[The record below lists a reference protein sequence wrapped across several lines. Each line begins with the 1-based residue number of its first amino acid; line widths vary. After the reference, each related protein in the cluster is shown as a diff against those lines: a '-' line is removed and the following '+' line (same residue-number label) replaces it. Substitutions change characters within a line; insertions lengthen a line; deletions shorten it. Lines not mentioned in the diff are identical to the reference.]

1 MGDIVNDPR
10 YNQSDK
16 QKSVANRSKQQ
27 LPTLETGKIPPQAVD
42 IEKAVL
48 GALMLD
54 RNALTAV
61 IDILHPDVFYKD
73 AHQKIFESIQSLF
86 AKSEPIDILTVTNE
100 LKSNG
105 NLDIIGGPYYITQLT
120 QGVASAANIEYHAR
134 ILLQKFIQRELIR
147 ISGEVIR
154 DAYED
159 TTDVFELMDK
169 AEQDLFSVSE
179 NNFRRSHASMQS
191 LVKEAIDEIEKAKE
205 SDSHIRGIPSGF
217 DNLDQLTSGWQK
229 SDLVVLAARPGM
241 GKTAFVLSMARN
253 TAVDFQRPLAVF
265 SLEMSAVQLV
275 TRLISSESQIA
286 GDRLRQGNL
295 KDYEWDHLQAKIQGL
310 LEAPIFIDD
319 TPALSVFELRA
330 KCRRLK
336 EQHDIQMVIIDYI
349 QLMST
354 GVENK
359 NGNREQEISTI
370 SRSLKSLAKE
380 LSVPVI
386 VLSQLNRSVETR
398 GGTKR
403 PQLSDLRES
412 GAIEQDAD
420 MVMFIYRPEY
430 YGIEQDEHGFSTKGW
445 AQLIVAKHRNGAL
458 KDINLRF
465 KADYARFE
473 NPENA
478 PEGQLQDQQGMQ
490 PNQDFD
496 NNRKTLTFQSKMNE
510 DNENDQDIKNIQE
523 DTDDAPF

>member
-1 MGDIVNDPR
+1 MDIVNNPQF
-10 YNQSDK
+10 NQQNK
-16 QKSVANRSKQQ
+16 QRAVGQQRQQQ
-27 LPTLETGKIPPQAVD
+27 LPTLESGKIPPQALD

-61 IDILHPDVFYKD
+61 IDILQPSVFYKD
-73 AHQKIFESIQSLF
+73 AHQKIFEAIQGLF

-134 ILLQKFIQRELIR
+134 ILLQKYIQRELIR

-154 DAYED
+154 DAYEE

-169 AEQDLFSVSE
+169 AEQDLFNVSE
-179 NNFRRSHASMQS
+179 NNLRRSHATMQS

-205 SDSHIRGIPSGF
+205 SDSHLRGIPSGF
-217 DNLDQLTSGWQK
+217 DDLDELTSGWQK

-253 TAVDFQRPLAVF
+253 TAVDFNRPIAIF

-275 TRLISSESQIA
+275 TRLISSETQIS
-286 GDRLRQGNL
+286 GDRLRRGNL
-295 KDYEWDHLQAKIQGL
+295 NDQDWDRLQSKIQIL
-310 LEAPIFIDD
+310 LNAPMFIDD

-336 EQHDIQMVIIDYI
+336 EQHDIQMIVIDYI
-349 QLMST
+349 QLMTT
-354 GVENK
+354 GVNNP

-380 LSVPVI
+380 LNVPVI
-386 VLSQLNRSVETR
+386 ILSQLNRSVETR
-398 GGTKR
+398 GGSKR

-430 YGIEQDEHGFSTKGW
+430 YGIEQDEAGASTQGW

-458 KDINLRF
+458 RDINLRF
-465 KADYARFE
+465 IADYARFQ
-473 NPENA
+473 NA
-478 PEGQLQDQQGMQ
+478 SEQPGELPGQSNTDLQ

-496 NNRKTLTFQSKMNE
+496 TNAKTMTFQSKLN
-510 DNENDQDIKNIQE
+510 DDVDDDQDIKNISQ

>member
-1 MGDIVNDPR
+1 MDIVNNPQ
-10 YNQSDK
+10 YNQQNK
-16 QKSVANRSKQQ
+16 QSSVANKGKQQ
-27 LPTLETGKIPPQAVD
+27 LPTLESGKIPPQALD

-54 RNALTAV
+54 RNALTSV
-61 IDILHPDVFYKD
+61 IDILQPEVFYKD
-73 AHQKIFESIQSLF
+73 AHQKIFEAIQSLF

-159 TTDVFELMDK
+159 TTDVFNLMDK
-169 AEQDLFSVSE
+169 AEQELFNVSE
-179 NNFRRSHASMQS
+179 NNFRRSHANMQS
-191 LVKEAIDEIEKAKE
+191 LVKEAISEIEKAKE
-205 SDSHIRGIPSGF
+205 SDSHIRGVPSGF
-217 DNLDQLTSGWQK
+217 NNLDQLTSGWQK
-229 SDLVVLAARPGM
+229 ADLVVLAARPGM

-253 TAVDFQRPLAVF
+253 TAVDFQRPLAIF

-275 TRLISSESQIA
+275 TRLISSEAQIS

-295 KDYEWDHLQAKIQGL
+295 QDYEWDQLHTKIEGL
-310 LEAPIFIDD
+310 LDAPIFIDD

-336 EQHDIQMVIIDYI
+336 EQKDIQMIIIDYI

-380 LSVPVI
+380 LNVPVI

-420 MVMFIYRPEY
+420 MVLFIYRPEY
-430 YGIEQDEHGFSTKGW
+430 YGMDEDENGYPTKGW
-445 AQLIVAKHRNGAL
+445 AQLLVAKHRNGAL
-458 KDINLRF
+458 RDINLRF
-465 KADYARFE
+465 LADYARFE
-473 NPENA
+473 SPENVQ
-478 PEGQLQDQQGMQ
+478 EVQSQEQQGLQ
-490 PNQDFD
+490 PNQEFD
-496 NNRKTLTFQSKMNE
+496 TNKKTLTFQSKMNDDAD
-510 DNENDQDIKNIQE
+510 DNEDLKNIQD